1 MQQMAR
7 SNGGNSNIE
16 ADADG
21 CFSVG
26 NRACAWAAMLNVT
39 KRDNII
45 FLKVILS

>member
-1 MQQMAR
+1 M
-7 SNGGNSNIE
+7 E
-16 ADADG
+16 AGVDAG
-21 CFSVG
+21 RSVG